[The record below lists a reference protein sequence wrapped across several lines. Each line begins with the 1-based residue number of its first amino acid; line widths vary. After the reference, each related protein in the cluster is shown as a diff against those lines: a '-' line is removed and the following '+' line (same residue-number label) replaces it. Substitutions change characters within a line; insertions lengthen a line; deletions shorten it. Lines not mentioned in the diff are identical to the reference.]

1 MPSPQRSPRHSP
13 KRRPL
18 HERSDSQANEGASPT
33 LRLVRE
39 PQANLKIST
48 PFPTHPSH
56 VLLPKNGSSQDLGP
70 QVFEDEGEGFQ
81 TEGLAYALESQG
93 QGLSKGKDTETD
105 ASGNN
110 HGSSVRPLSIG
121 NPLPI
126 TVPPLNFNPPQS
138 QSAAS
143 HAQRHSVE
151 MDRDIANVAPSS
163 SEIIRLPSVSNTT
176 ETPEPY
182 PANQTSVSSQ
192 QPIGSKASE
201 GSLSSSGSTG
211 TVVHHKIRPRR
222 ASYSAFPP
230 SSRPASSKSILPP
243 STPQRYISHSSV
255 DDSPETPISTT
266 SSFFPTPEIHHATA
280 VPTGS
285 RAHRVT
291 SDSFDFQFP
300 VVKPPTA
307 SGSWAESSTSI
318 PNATPRRPHRA
329 MQRDSG
335 RWNPHL
341 STVQSEN
348 IEEKEN
354 GTMWIADSADMSAS
368 SLDANNMLDT
378 SQLPARPP
386 PALSQHRD
394 LTDLTVRIVNESQD
408 NVSNLL
414 SPIPGSRGSGF
425 YSIFSRESRSFRR
438 SGGQAR
444 PASRGSFFR
453 DSIPAWARYYYT
465 RGGSAL
471 ALPQVAT
478 PGASA
483 ESLGVLR
490 PQTRPQGPAGN
501 QVNRDSMAISPAN
514 PQDLNPLQT
523 HDDPRTK
530 PVQVWSP
537 HLWHDRRTFGK
548 HRSIFKAPSLDEH
561 AEGPYSKRNIQVL
574 LFTIGFI
581 FPIGW
586 FIASVFPLPPK
597 PSSALVAP
605 FAREQAPH
613 DLEKTFGIVDE
624 ARYENARWWRNL
636 NRFMSLIGVLI
647 IVAIVSQNFLG

>member
-18 HERSDSQANEGASPT
+18 HERSDSQANERASPT

-39 PQANLKIST
+39 PQANLKNIT

-56 VLLPKNGSSQDLGP
+56 VLLPKNGTSQDLGP

-105 ASGNN
+105 DSRNN
-110 HGSSVRPLSIG
+110 HGSSVRPLSIA

-126 TVPPLNFNPPQS
+126 TIPPLNFNPPQS

-143 HAQRHSVE
+143 HAQRHSIE
-151 MDRDIANVAPSS
+151 MDRDIAKVAQSS
-163 SEIIRLPSVSNTT
+163 SEDVRRPSFSNNT

-182 PANQTSVSSQ
+182 PANQTTVSSQ

-201 GSLSSSGSTG
+201 GSLSSSESTG

-230 SSRPASSKSILPP
+230 SSRPASSRSILPP
-243 STPQRYISHSSV
+243 STPQKFFPHLSV
-255 DDSPETPISTT
+255 DDSPETPISAS

-285 RAHRVT
+285 RAHRVV
-291 SDSFDFQFP
+291 SDSFDIQFP

-307 SGSWAESSTSI
+307 SGSWAESSKSI

-329 MQRDSG
+329 TQWDSG

-348 IEEKEN
+348 TEEKEN
-354 GTMWIADSADMSAS
+354 GTMWIADSTDMSAS
-368 SLDANNMLDT
+368 SLDANNTSDT

-386 PALSQHRD
+386 PALDQRRD
-394 LTDLTVRIVNESQD
+394 LTDSTIRIVNESQD

-425 YSIFSRESRSFRR
+425 YSVFSRESRSFRK

-471 ALPQVAT
+471 ALPQVIT

-483 ESLGVLR
+483 ESLGVSQ

-501 QVNRDSMAISPAN
+501 QTNRGSMAIWPVHQQGLS
-514 PQDLNPLQT
+514 PLQA
-523 HDDPRTK
+523 HHDPRLK

-537 HLWHDRRTFGK
+537 HLWHDRRTFGR

-561 AEGPYSKRNIQVL
+561 AEGPFSRRNIQVL
-574 LFTIGFI
+574 LFTVGFI
-581 FPIGW
+581 FPIGGCLSPCGNW
-586 FIASVFPLPPK
+586 GMF
-597 PSSALVAP
+597 
-605 FAREQAPH
+605 
-613 DLEKTFGIVDE
+613 
-624 ARYENARWWRNL
+624 
-636 NRFMSLIGVLI
+636 LI
-647 IVAIVSQNFLG
+647 IVQRLVHRLGFPPASETASSFNQSICARGGAAPRS